1 MAFENVRNTVPGIT
15 AKVDLSAAQFL
26 AVAADAITNETV
38 ILPTAQGQRV
48 LGVLQ
53 NKPVAGVA
61 ATIAVPGSTT
71 KMRASAAI
79 LTGAF
84 VTTAADGRAITAAA
98 TNNVIGIALHAVTAA
113 NQLVTVQLADLGN
126 AP

>member
-1 MAFENVRNTVPGIT
+1 MAFENVRNTVPG
-15 AKVDLSAAQFL
+15 LSARLDQSASQFL
-26 AVAADAITNETV
+26 AVVASTVTNET
-38 ILPTAQGQRV
+38 IDLPSAQGQRV
-48 LGVLQ
+48 IGVLQ
-53 NKPVAGVA
+53 NKPTAGVA
-61 ATIAVPGSTT
+61 ATVAVAGSTT

-84 VTTAADGRAITAAA
+84 VTTASDGRAITAAS
-98 TNNVIGIALHAVTAA
+98 TNNVLGIALHAVTAA